1 MSRELHEE
9 CVDHWVYFMGNRV
22 KKDNSYIHLAD
33 LVLTTLTFVCLVVL
47 LQKRTPEQLS
57 NSST

>member
-9 CVDHWVYFMGNRV
+9 CVDHWMYFMVNRV

-33 LVLTTLTFVCLVVL
+33 LVITA
-47 LQKRTPEQLS
+47 
-57 NSST
+57 